1 MPGVQRMMRDLRK
14 HAERDDGTPCR
25 IISALGRQGEG
36 YWHLGGPDVRSVMV

>member
-25 IISALGRQGEG
+25 IISALGVKGRVIGILADLMYE
-36 YWHLGGPDVRSVMV
+36 V